1 MADRP
6 SYFHVEPEGAL
17 PEVAHLAPFRVVV
30 VVDAIVTAA
39 WRAQVSAWLVRSG
52 CLYMMAWGRA
62 ASLWDDTVDMANLEQ
77 FEFGDIPDDRFVF
90 TTWHADESL
99 SEAMSFC
106 KHQAVHPTVRISH
119 TVLLHVAEHADATR
133 LLATFADARF
143 LPRAVVI
150 Q

>member
-1 MADRP
+1 M
-6 SYFHVEPEGAL
+6 
-17 PEVAHLAPFRVVV
+17 PEVVHLAPFRAVV

-39 WRAQVSAWLVRSG
+39 WCAQVSPWLVRSG
-52 CLYMMAWGRA
+52 CLYMMAWGRDS
-62 ASLWDDTVDMANLEQ
+62 SLWDDAVDMANLEY

-106 KHQAVHPTVRISH
+106 KHQAVHPTVKTLH

-133 LLATFADARF
+133 LLKAYAEA
-143 LPRAVVI
+143 
-150 Q
+150 